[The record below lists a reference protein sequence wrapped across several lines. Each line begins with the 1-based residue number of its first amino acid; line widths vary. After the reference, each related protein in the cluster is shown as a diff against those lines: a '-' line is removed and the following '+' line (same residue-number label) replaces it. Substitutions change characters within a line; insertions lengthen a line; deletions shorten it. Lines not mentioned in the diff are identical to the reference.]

1 MRGTIIKYGVAM
13 AAGVFALQWME
24 YQYTIRTLPTEG
36 YIVVIAVLFTALGIW
51 VGKRLTSRELAKP
64 FEKNLQA
71 IKYLGI
77 SEREYQVLEL
87 LARGHSNEQIAKG
100 LFVSPNTVK
109 THLASLYGKLEVT
122 RRTLAIQKARTLQLI
137 P

>member
-1 MRGTIIKYGVAM
+1 MRGTIIKYGLAM
-13 AAGVFALQWME
+13 AAGVFVLQWME
-24 YQYTIRTLPTEG
+24 YQYAIRTLPTEG

-51 VGKRLTSRELAKP
+51 VGKRLTSRGPAHP
-64 FEKNLQA
+64 FQKNLQA

-109 THLASLYGKLEVT
+109 THLVSLYGKLEVT
-122 RRTLAIQKARTLQLI
+122 RRTLAIQKARTLQII

>member
-1 MRGTIIKYGVAM
+1 MRGTIIKYGVAL
-13 AAGVFALQWME
+13 AAGAFALQWME
-24 YQYTIRTLPTEG
+24 YQYAIRTLPSEA
-36 YIVVIAVLFTALGIW
+36 YIVVIAVLFTALGMW
-51 VGKRLTSRELAKP
+51 VGQRLTNRQPAKP
-64 FEKNLQA
+64 FEKNLPA

-77 SEREYQVLEL
+77 SDREYQVLEL

-109 THLASLYGKLEVT
+109 THLVSLYGKLEVT
-122 RRTLAIQKARTLQLI
+122 RRTLAIQKARTLQII